1 VSARTKAE
9 YDVVVMKNV
18 AVAMRDGTRLAADV
32 YRPARDGAFV
42 TGRRPVL
49 LERTPY
55 SKDNGERVE
64 LNGLWYAER
73 GYVVVVQD
81 VRGRYR
87 SDGRFGF
94 LAQEAEDGYDTIAW
108 IARQPWCD
116 GKVGTIGLSYAG
128 WTQLAAAALGP
139 PHLAAMWVDEA
150 GANAW
155 SSTVRHNG
163 AFEMRFLCWALWQGA
178 KSREAKA
185 DPVLE
190 RALGAVNV
198 RDWLQRM
205 PLRRGCSPLALIP
218 DYEAWAFD
226 IATHGDDD
234 AYWRRPGYDIA
245 RHWDRFP
252 DCPIVLTTGWY
263 DSYTRATFENFL
275 GLRGRR
281 RVRVIVG
288 PWTHGVKQLGQT
300 FAGDVEFGR
309 DAALAHNAERLRFFD
324 ATLRGQANGWQE
336 EPPLRLFLMG
346 GGSGRRTGGRLDHGG
361 RWRTASEW
369 PLPRTRFTDYH
380 LHPDGR
386 LAPETPGDGAAST
399 SFAFDPRDPVPT
411 VGGNMSSL
419 VGLMP
424 RPAGAPD
431 IPVEERERDMI
442 GHPGAFDQREEPRF
456 LGARAPWL
464 PLAARPDVLVW
475 QTPPL
480 ARDVEVTGPVTVTLW
495 VSSSAPDTDVTAK
508 LIDVHPP
515 SPDDPLGFAMN
526 LTDSI
531 LRLRYRE
538 GGTPAAP
545 LEPGQ
550 AYECRFELYPT
561 SNRFLAGHRI
571 RLDVSSSNYP
581 RFDVNPNTGAPLWS
595 DGRTEVAVNTIHH
608 SAGHPSRV
616 TLPVVES

>member
-1 VSARTKAE
+1 MIPPTKPD

-18 AVAMRDGTRLAADV
+18 SVAMRDGTRLCADV
-32 YRPARDGAFV
+32 YRPARDGA
-42 TGRRPVL
+42 PVSEPLPAL

-55 SKDNGERVE
+55 SKDHADRVE

-73 GYVVVVQD
+73 GYVVVLQD

-94 LAQEAEDGYDTIAW
+94 LAQEAEDGYDTVEW
-108 IARQPWCD
+108 VARQSWCD

-190 RALGAVNV
+190 GALASVNV

-205 PLRRGCSPLALIP
+205 PLKRGASPLALIP

-226 IATHGDDD
+226 IATRGDYD
-234 AYWRRPGYDIA
+234 AYWHQPGYDIA

-252 DCPIVLTTGWY
+252 ACPIVLTTGWY

-275 GLRGRR
+275 GLRRHR
-281 RVRVIVG
+281 NIHVIVG

-300 FAGDVEFGR
+300 FSGDVEFGR

-324 ATLRGQANGWQE
+324 ATLRSVDDGWNG
-336 EPPLRLFLMG
+336 EPALRLFVMG
-346 GGSGRRTGGRLDHGG
+346 GGSGRRTGAGRLEHGG
-361 RWRTASEW
+361 RWRHAADW
-369 PLPRTRFTDYH
+369 PLPETRFTDYY
-380 LHPDGR
+380 LHGDGR
-386 LAPETPGDGAAST
+386 LALDAARSGAAYT
-399 SFAFDPRDPVPT
+399 AFVFDPTSPVPT

-424 RPAGAPD
+424 RPAGAPE
-431 IPVEERERDMI
+431 IPVEERERDVI
-442 GHPGAFDQREEPRF
+442 GHPGAFDQREDPRF
-456 LGARAPWL
+456 YGARAPWL
-464 PLAARPDVLVW
+464 PLASRPDVLMW
-475 QTPPL
+475 QTPAL
-480 ARDVEVTGPVTVTLW
+480 SRDVEITGPVGVTFW
-495 VSSSAPDTDVTAK
+495 VSSTAPDTDITAK
-508 LIDVHPP
+508 LIDVYPP
-515 SPDDPLGFAMN
+515 NANYPHGFAMN

-531 LRLRYRE
+531 LRLRYRN
-538 GGTPAAP
+538 GGAPAP
-545 LEPGQ
+545 LEPGRV
-550 AYECRFELYPT
+550 YECRFELYPT
-561 SNRFLAGHRI
+561 ANRFRAGHRI

-595 DGRTEVAVNTIHH
+595 EGRAESAVNTIHH
-608 SAGHPSRV
+608 TVEHPSRM
-616 TLPVVES
+616 TLPIIES